1 MNDLNPQQIILL
13 TLFVSFVTSIA
24 TGIVTISLL
33 EQAPEPVTQTINR
46 VIEKT
51 IETITPTDTTNPT
64 ETKTP
69 TKEVTTVVVN
79 NEDLTIGAVSKNSKS
94 LVRIYQKSGAT
105 EIFVGL
111 GIIFDKTG
119 RIVTDASVIQK
130 SGKYTAVYSTG
141 KYIMSVGYR
150 ELNDPYA
157 ILKIADGQANIP
169 TEFPAASFSD
179 SQNLKLA
186 QSVIS
191 LSGVNSNTVST
202 GIITNLEVSTG
213 ALKKDQVVAD
223 AQPVQ
228 QFKLIETSVDKT
240 NVLLGSII
248 LNLNGEIIGARI
260 NNDLTR
266 INTFTPS
273 NNIKNFLNGK

>member
-1 MNDLNPQQIILL
+1 MNDLNAQQIVLL
-13 TLFVSFVTSIA
+13 TLLVSFVTSIA
-24 TGIVTISLL
+24 TGITTVSLL
-33 EQAPEPVTQTINR
+33 EQAPAPVTQTINR

-51 IETITPTDTTNPT
+51 IETITPADSGGSTV
-64 ETKTP
+64 TKTP

-79 NEDLTIGAVSKNSKS
+79 NEELTIGAVSKNSQS
-94 LVRIYQKSGAT
+94 LVRIYQKISGVDT
-105 EIFVGL
+105 FVGL
-111 GIIFDKTG
+111 GIIFDKSG

-141 KYIMSVGYR
+141 KYVMTVGYR

-157 ILKIADGQANIP
+157 ILKISDGQNAPIDFSP
-169 TEFPAASFSD
+169 ASFSD

-191 LSGVNSNTVST
+191 LSGVNSNTVAA

-213 ALKKDQVVAD
+213 ALKKDQIVAD

-228 QFKLIETSVDKT
+228 QFKLIETSVEKS

-260 NNDLTR
+260 GGDPVRL
-266 INTFTPS
+266 NTFTPS